1 MPKMKPRFKIFS
13 ILAAFVISALCLLLF
28 ALPLSPDPDSLT
40 YLKAMIAEQGW
51 CSVSARGDNYYI
63 EADIAKID
71 NDALI
76 FKRAATS
83 GYNSLVVVRAN
94 SGSPIL
100 AKSVTIRFIKD
111 PRDILELSLHEP
123 KHGEINSYGTFT
135 MKLYRRWSVREL
147 FEYFCWRAKNS
158 LK

>member
-1 MPKMKPRFKIFS
+1 MKPRFKIFA
-13 ILAAFVISALCLLLF
+13 ILVAFVIAALCLLLF
-28 ALPLSPDPDSLT
+28 ALPLSFDPNSLA
-40 YLKAMIAEQGW
+40 YLKAMIAEKGW
-51 CSVSARGDNYYI
+51 CSVSARGDDYYI

-76 FKRAATS
+76 LKRTATS
-83 GYNSLVVVRAN
+83 GDNSLVVVCGN

-111 PRDILELSLHEP
+111 PRDILELSLHEA
-123 KHGEINSYGTFT
+123 KHGEIESYGTFT
-135 MKLYRRWSVREL
+135 KKLYRQRSLREW
-147 FEYFCWRAKNS
+147 FEYFCWKAKNS